1 MIDFIF
7 AGIIYL
13 ALMFLVL
20 FCFSFITIGI
30 AYATA
35 AFIRR
40 CVDWIRQ
47 PHLVIK

>member
-13 ALMFLVL
+13 VLMFTVL
-20 FCFSFITIGI
+20 FCFSFVTIGI
-30 AYATA
+30 TCAMA

-47 PHLVIK
+47 PHLVLK